1 MRTDMTQP
9 RTQTQQL
16 SGLRASLTRVSKQL
30 ETATLKPAKK
40 ELEEIKASLERSEA
54 DLGRALGE

>member
-1 MRTDMTQP
+1 MRTALTQP

-30 ETATLKPAKK
+30 ETATLEPAKK
-40 ELEEIKASLERSEA
+40 ELRDITTSLERCEA
-54 DLGRALGE
+54 ELGRALGD

>member
-30 ETATLKPAKK
+30 ETATLEPAKK
-40 ELEEIKASLERSEA
+40 ELEDIKASLDRSEA